1 VSTYS
6 IRRGDTLSAIAAR
19 FHTSVSE
26 LARANHISNPNKI
39 LAGQKLT
46 IPGRTDGFESR
57 PASRPAASRPAAS
70 APAPQ
75 ASASAARGPVRDDDG
90 RKFPTSRDGTP
101 MYRQGDPQWG
111 SRRLGTSSSL
121 AAAGCAMTATA
132 MAASKIT
139 GKVINPGEMD
149 AWLDKHGGYAGNGLI
164 WGKAAQMAG
173 LGASKQAWNLNTL
186 NKQVDAGRPVVIGV
200 DYKAGSNG
208 GANGTDHWITVTGRG
223 REGGKNVYYAN
234 DPATGKQVTLKQ
246 VGNRLVGGPS
256 NYKSTGELVTFS
268 GGNPRPGTAPKPTA
282 PSKPSAPSKPAPK
295 PSTSLKGTPL
305 PGGDLKRG
313 AQGAAV
319 KQLQAALVKAGN
331 LTQKEMNTG
340 PGVFGPR
347 TEAALKEFQ
356 QAHGV
361 PATGYYGPKTRAAF
375 EKLGAKVGGSGGGGK
390 VGGPGPVRPADPG
403 PVKGGVSL
411 QQLKRIMPNLSDA
424 KARQVLPHLN
434 KAMQEAHINTPKRQ
448 AAFLA
453 QLAHESG
460 ELRYFEEIAS
470 GRAYEGRRDLGNI
483 HPGDGVR
490 YKGRGPIQL
499 TGRSNYR
506 AAGRALGIDLEGH
519 PKRAADVDVGF
530 RTAAWFWNSRG
541 LNKYADAGNFREV
554 TRRINGGYNGLSSRE
569 AYYRRALN
577 VLG

>member
-1 VSTYS
+1 MSTYS
-6 IRRGDTLSAIAAR
+6 IRNGDTLSAIAAR
-19 FHTSVSE
+19 FNTSVSA
-26 LARANHISNPNKI
+26 LAKANHISNPNKI
-39 LAGQKLT
+39 FAGQKLT
-46 IPGRTDGFESR
+46 VPGKSDGFDSK
-57 PASRPAASRPAAS
+57 PASRPASS
-70 APAPQ
+70 GGGSAPQ
-75 ASASAARGPVRDDDG
+75 ASAAARGPVKDGDG

-111 SRRLGTSSSL
+111 GRRLGTSSSL
-121 AAAGCAMTATA
+121 AAAGCAMTATS
-132 MAASKIT
+132 MAVSKIT

-149 AWLDKHGGYAGNGLI
+149 QYLDTHGGYAGNGLI
-164 WGKAAQMAG
+164 WGKAAQMGG
-173 LGASKQAWNLNTL
+173 LGAAKQSWNLDTI
-186 NKQVDAGRPVVIGV
+186 NKQIDKGRPVVIGV

-234 DPATGKQVTLKQ
+234 DPATGKQITLNQ
-246 VGNRLVGGPS
+246 VGNRLVGGPKS
-256 NYKSTGELVTFS
+256 YKSTGQLVTFS
-268 GGNPRPGTAPKPTA
+268 GGNPNPGTAPKPSTPTKPST
-282 PSKPSAPSKPAPK
+282 PSKPEPK
-295 PSTSLKGTPL
+295 PSTSVKGAAV

-331 LTQKEMNTG
+331 MTQKEMNTG

-347 TEAALKEFQ
+347 TESALKEFQ
-356 QAHGV
+356 KAHNV
-361 PATGYYGPKTRAAF
+361 PATGYYGPLTRKAF
-375 EKLGAKVGGSGGGGK
+375 EKLGAKVGGSSGGGTTTGT
-390 VGGPGPVRPADPG
+390 GGVKPADPG

-411 QQLKRIMPNLSDA
+411 QQLKKVMPNLSDA

-434 KAMQEAHINTPKRQ
+434 KAMQEAQINTPKRQ

-470 GRAYEGRRDLGNI
+470 GAAYEGRKDLGNTQ
-483 HPGDGVR
+483 PGDGVR
-490 YKGRGPIQL
+490 FKGRGPIQL
-499 TGRSNYR
+499 TGRANYR
-506 AAGRALGIDLEGH
+506 AAGKALGIDLEH
-519 PKRAADVDVGF
+519 NPKRAADIDVGF

>member
-1 VSTYS
+1 MSTYS
-6 IRRGDTLSAIAAR
+6 IRSGDTLSAIAAR
-19 FHTSVSE
+19 FNTSVSA
-26 LARANHISNPNKI
+26 LAKANHIANPNKI
-39 LAGQKLT
+39 QAGQKLN
-46 IPGRTDGFESR
+46 IPGRSDGFE
-57 PASRPAASRPAAS
+57 PRPAAGRPS

-75 ASASAARGPVRDDDG
+75 ANAASRGPVRDDDG

-101 MYRQGDPQWG
+101 IYRQGDPQWG
-111 SRRLGTSSSL
+111 GRRLGTSSSL
-121 AAAGCAMTATA
+121 AAAGCAMTSTA
-132 MAASKIT
+132 MAVSKIT
-139 GKVINPGEMD
+139 GKTINPGEMD

-164 WGKAAQMAG
+164 WGKAAQMGG
-173 LGASKQAWNLNTL
+173 LGASKAGFNFSTI

-234 DPATGKQVTLKQ
+234 DPATGKQITLSQ
-246 VGNRLVGGPS
+246 VGNRLVGGPAG
-256 NYKSTGELVTFS
+256 YKSTGELVVFS
-268 GGNPRPGTAPKPTA
+268 GGNPRPGTAPSTPTKPST
-282 PSKPSAPSKPAPK
+282 PSKPEPK
-295 PSTSLKGTPL
+295 PSTSLKGQAL

-313 AQGAAV
+313 ASGAAV

-347 TEAALKEFQ
+347 TESALKEFQ
-356 QAHGV
+356 KSHGV
-361 PATGYYGPKTRAAF
+361 PATGYYGPLTRAAF
-375 EKLGAKVGGSGGGGK
+375 QKAGAKVGGSTGGGK
-390 VGGPGPVRPADPG
+390 TTGPGPVRPADPG

-411 QQLKRIMPNLSDA
+411 QQLKRVMPNLSDA

-434 KAMQEAHINTPKRQ
+434 KAMVEANINTPKRQ

-470 GRAYEGRRDLGNI
+470 GRAYEGRRDLGNTQ
-483 HPGDGVR
+483 PGDGVR
-490 YKGRGPIQL
+490 FKGRCPIQL

-506 AAGRALGIDLEGH
+506 AAGQALGIDLVNN

>member
-1 VSTYS
+1 MSTYNV
-6 IRRGDTLSAIAAR
+6 RRGDTLSAIAAR
-19 FHTSVSE
+19 FNTSVSA
-26 LARANHISNPNKI
+26 LAKANHISDPNKI

-46 IPGRTDGFESR
+46 VPGKGDRFEARPASGQGSR
-57 PASRPAASRPAAS
+57 PAPAAPSAPS
-70 APAPQ
+70 APAQ
-75 ASASAARGPVRDDDG
+75 AAAARGPVRDDDG

-111 SRRLGTSSSL
+111 GRRLGTSSSL

-132 MAASKIT
+132 MAVSKIT
-139 GKVINPGEMD
+139 GKTINPGEMD
-149 AWLDKHGGYAGNGLI
+149 AWLDSHGGYAGNGLI
-164 WGKAAQMAG
+164 WGKAAQMGG
-173 LGASKQAWNLNTL
+173 LGAAKQAWNFNTI
-186 NKQVDAGRPVVIGV
+186 NKQIDAGRPVVIGV

-208 GANGTDHWITVTGRG
+208 GANGTDHWITITGRG

-234 DPATGKQVTLKQ
+234 DPATGKQISLSQ
-246 VGNRLVGGPS
+246 VGSRLVGGPKS
-256 NYKSTGELVTFS
+256 YKSTGELVTFS
-268 GGNPRPGTAPKPTA
+268 GGNPRPGTAPKPTE
-282 PSKPSAPSKPAPK
+282 PSKPSKPEPK
-295 PSTSLKGTPL
+295 PSTSVKGAPL
-305 PGGDLKRG
+305 PAGDLKRG
-313 AQGAAV
+313 SQGATV
-319 KQLQAALVKAGN
+319 RQLQAALVKAGN

-340 PGVFGPR
+340 PGIFGPR

-356 QAHGV
+356 AAHGV

-375 EKLGAKVGGSGGGGK
+375 EKLGAKVSGGGK
-390 VGGPGPVRPADPG
+390 AGGTGGAAPVQPADPG

-411 QQLKRIMPNLSDA
+411 QQLKRVMPNLSDA

-434 KAMQEAHINTPKRQ
+434 KAMQEAQINTPKRQ

-470 GRAYEGRRDLGNI
+470 GAAYEGRRDLGNTQ
-483 HPGDGVR
+483 PGDGVR
-490 YKGRGPIQL
+490 FKGRGPIQL

-506 AAGRALGIDLEGH
+506 AAGRALGIDLEH
-519 PKRAADVDVGF
+519 NPKRAADVDVGF